1 MKQYYTY
8 ILTNKSNSVLYTGIT
23 DNLIKR
29 IYQHKNK
36 LVDGFTKKYN
46 IDKLVYYETLE
57 DPQNAIKREKGIK
70 NLLRRKKIELIK
82 GMNPTFKDLYEEILS
97 G

>member
-1 MKQYYTY
+1 M
-8 ILTNKSNSVLYTGIT
+8 LWLAPFA
-23 DNLIKR
+23 NLFFI
-29 IYQHKNK
+29 
-36 LVDGFTKKYN
+36 
-46 IDKLVYYETLE
+46 KLVYYETLE